1 MSNETSGEALRIPT
15 LFVEESTTK
24 VFESQLKSPVP
35 PVKAVN
41 VPRLVIFVC
50 AAVDNVP
57 ANVPPVTVPVV
68 VIAEDPT
75 SILPKPD
82 VIEPLLRAP
91 VVTKLESLY
100 QYQHLVQY

>member
-1 MSNETSGEALRIPT
+1 MFELSTFS
-15 LFVEESTTK
+15 VEVST
-24 VFESQLKSPVP
+24 VKSPEIVALESVP
-35 PVKAVN
+35 T
-41 VPRLVIFVC
+41 LVIFVC

-91 VVTKLESLY
+91 VVTKLESPG
-100 QYQHLVQY
+100 